1 MKFQH
6 LKIGQQFHYQGESY
20 LKTTPLIASHAET
33 GVQKLIP
40 RYAEIELLDTTDS
53 TIRQTTLQAP
63 DPHQIR
69 ATLEQYHALCLRAI
83 RDAFPQTDDAT
94 MQSLKVKLDMLH
106 KQLLQQL
113 GSEK

>member
-6 LKIGQQFHYQGESY
+6 LKIGQQFHYQGETY
-20 LKTTPLIASHAET
+20 LKNTPLIASHAET
-33 GVQKLIP
+33 GNQKLIP

-53 TIRQTTLQAP
+53 TIRQTTLQTP

-69 ATLEQYHALCLRAI
+69 ATLEQYHELYLLAI
-83 RDAFPQTDDAT
+83 RDALPQVDDSII
-94 MQSLKVKLDMLH
+94 QSLQAKLDTLH

-113 GSEK
+113 ASEK

>member
-6 LKIGQQFHYQGESY
+6 LKIGQQFHYQGEIY

-40 RYAEIELLDTTDS
+40 RYAEIELLNATDS
-53 TIRQTTLQAP
+53 TTRQTTLQT
-63 DPHQIR
+63 PHPQQLR
-69 ATLEQYHALCLRAI
+69 ATLEQYHELCLLTI
-83 RDAFPQTDDAT
+83 RDALPQVNHSTLQNLQA
-94 MQSLKVKLDMLH
+94 KLDTLH

-113 GSEK
+113 TQEA